1 MIARYVICAGLILIY
16 ILCCGYCSL
25 NYVDLM
31 RMPNMIL
38 ETSAIV
44 LQHQKVS
51 CVDLECTHVIQ
62 CLLCVFLLVS
72 LFLRFSPR
80 TPKMFDCSTA
90 HPCRNSIMRTS
101 HVEHWDAGICMKNLT
116 ATDGQRPNLTH
127 HTKTRLAVNRLTR
140 SSCLLSSVSC
150 VSDTKDLFD
159 TWTKRARRTKDT
171 IETGRFLGRK
181 MSTIHSAQY
190 SNLVMDRIIM
200 DTWTVYSCI

>member
-1 MIARYVICAGLILIY
+1 MIVRYVICAGLILIY

-62 CLLCVFLLVS
+62 CLLCLFLLVS

-140 SSCLLSSVSC
+140 SQGAVVYYQMSVMSVTPKISLTLGPRGPGGPRTLS
-150 VSDTKDLFD
+150 
-159 TWTKRARRTKDT
+159 RRGGFWAEKCP
-171 IETGRFLGRK
+171 
-181 MSTIHSAQY
+181 QY
-190 SNLVMDRIIM
+190 IQHN
-200 DTWTVYSCI
+200 TVI

>member
-62 CLLCVFLLVS
+62 CLLCLFLLVS

-80 TPKMFDCSTA
+80 TPKRFDCSTA

-140 SSCLLSSVSC
+140 SQGAVVYYQVSVVSVTPKISLTLGPRGPGGPRTLSRQGGFWAEKC
-150 VSDTKDLFD
+150 P
-159 TWTKRARRTKDT
+159 
-171 IETGRFLGRK
+171 
-181 MSTIHSAQY
+181 QY
-190 SNLVMDRIIM
+190 IQHN
-200 DTWTVYSCI
+200 TVI